1 MGVDENIAIVQ
12 KGYEKFGT
20 GDIPGLIGLFSDD
33 ANWTVPTVEGS
44 QHGGSYN
51 GPDGMAKF
59 FTLLAEAED
68 ITRFEPLEFVAQN
81 DKVVV
86 IGELAATA
94 RSTGKS
100 YQTGWVHVFHLRD
113 GKIVEFNELF
123 DTAAAEKA
131 FRKSATAEA

>member
-1 MGVDENIAIVQ
+1 MSVENNIAIVQ
-12 KGYEKFGT
+12 EGYEKFGT
-20 GDIPGLIGLFSDD
+20 GDIPGLIRLFGDD
-33 ANWTVPTVEGS
+33 ADWTVPAIEGS
-44 QHGGSYN
+44 PHGGGYK
-51 GPDGMAKF
+51 GPDGLAKF

-86 IGELAATA
+86 LGELAATV

-100 YQTGWVHVFHLRD
+100 YETAWVHVFHLRD
-113 GKIVEFNELF
+113 GKIVEFNELY